1 MTVVTHKPR
10 HAELTKVTWIALACG
25 QKGPL
30 FSFRIVAA
38 VDVGKK
44 KNKEEEEEEERAAC
58 LQGGLE

>member
-1 MTVVTHKPR
+1 M
-10 HAELTKVTWIALACG
+10 TWIALACG

-30 FSFRIVAA
+30 FSFRIVAV

-44 KNKEEEEEEERAAC
+44 EEEERAAC